1 MVSIYGGLLQR
12 LHYSS
17 KKTRLRNQTN
27 CSLSEHVD
35 DDHHHRTGEQV
46 GDGDDH
52 REHVEHAYGA
62 HVLVQ
67 LIALLERDVAAALD
81 FGDLLAIHLQK
92 DDIRLQQASAM
103 NRFSERISQAE
114 LKFV

>member
-1 MVSIYGGLLQR
+1 
-12 LHYSS
+12 
-17 KKTRLRNQTN
+17 
-27 CSLSEHVD
+27 
-35 DDHHHRTGEQV
+35 
-46 GDGDDH
+46 
-52 REHVEHAYGA
+52 
-62 HVLVQ
+62 
-67 LIALLERDVAAALD
+67 LD